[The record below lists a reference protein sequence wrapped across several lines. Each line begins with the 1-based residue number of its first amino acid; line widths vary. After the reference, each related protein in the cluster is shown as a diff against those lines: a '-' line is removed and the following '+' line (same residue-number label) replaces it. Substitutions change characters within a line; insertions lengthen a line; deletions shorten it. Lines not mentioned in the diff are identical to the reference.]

1 MPKRNMNR
9 IIVCVVLLL
18 ALLCVCVCAFAEG
31 EPALRFENDEVTV
44 AVKKT
49 VKVSPA
55 AENVEKPKALKY
67 TWASGDEQIAT
78 VQNGTVK
85 GIAPGETTVTCST
98 ELPEGKQ
105 LSATLKVRV
114 VEPVKTLKIETKAN
128 TRVNVGETL
137 PMEHTI
143 QPENATDKSLTW
155 ESNDQ
160 SIATVDSTGAVT
172 AVAPGKVTI
181 TATTNDGSKKTAK
194 VSLHVPSLR
203 CDTAEVTVDKPEG
216 ATFTLDYYGDD
227 WDNNVMVKADGN
239 FYEYTAEQDGNK
251 VNFWVSAGSAGKG
264 KLTIKDK
271 KDPQA
276 TVTVPVTATENGIA
290 LGSLVTI
297 QNAHVKSDEVELIV
311 KNNGSQLVT
320 RVCVIFIPR
329 DKDGNIQY
337 MTEASAAGA
346 GHECVFCHI
355 SRRMGPGKT
364 AKQAFS
370 ETGTYY
376 PNMTQMDC
384 AVFSITLADGTYIRF
399 PENDLRWFCSSE
411 KKYITFPKDRNTNC
425 YPGDEI
431 YEKGKAD
438 ELGIVTY
445 NTLMS
450 WHGEHYGY
458 HNVGVV
464 VTSVEENSIAAKAGL
479 QATDLIVAVN
489 GLTYEENPY
498 TLTIGKAEMAD
509 TGKMTLTVERYGEED
524 TYEVEL
530 TQEK

>member
-9 IIVCVVLLL
+9 IMVCVVLLL

-31 EPALRFENDEVTV
+31 ESTLRFESDEITV

-49 VKVSPA
+49 VKVSSV
-55 AENVEKPKALKY
+55 AENVEKPKVLKY
-67 TWASGDEQIAT
+67 TWTSGDEQIAT

-98 ELPEGKQ
+98 ELPEGQ
-105 LSATLKVRV
+105 LLSATLKVRV

-137 PMEHTI
+137 AIEYTI

-155 ESNDQ
+155 ESSDP

-194 VSLHVPSLR
+194 VNIHIPTLR

-227 WDNNVMVKADGN
+227 WDNNVTVKADGN
-239 FYEYTAEQDGNK
+239 FYEYTAERDGTR
-251 VNFWVSAGSAGKG
+251 VNFWVSAGSAGQG

-276 TVTVPVTATENGIA
+276 IVTVPVTATESGIA
-290 LGSLVTI
+290 LGSIVTI
-297 QNAHVKSDEVELIV
+297 LNVQIKGDDTEYIL
-311 KNNGSQLVT
+311 KNNSSQAVTLVGL
-320 RVCVIFIPR
+320 CDIPW
-329 DKDGNIQY
+329 DKDGNIQF
-337 MTEASAAGA
+337 MSEASAAGV
-346 GHECVFCHI
+346 GEEYVFSKFRKRI
-355 SRRMGPGKT
+355 GPGKT
-364 AKQAFS
+364 AKVTA
-370 ETGTYY
+370 TGDSSIY
-376 PNMTQMDC
+376 PNATQLDC
-384 AVFSITLADGTYIRF
+384 GVTGVKLADGTFIKF
-399 PENDLRWFCSSE
+399 QEKDVRWFSSSE
-411 KKYITFPKDRNTNC
+411 KKYINFPEGRNNNC
-425 YPGDEI
+425 YPGAEI
-431 YEKGKAD
+431 YEKGESVD
-438 ELGIVTY
+438 LGIEIFDS
-445 NTLMS
+445 LLS
-450 WHGEHYGY
+450 WHAEHYGY

-464 VTSVEENSIAAKAGL
+464 VMSVEEDSIAAKAGL

-489 GLTYEENPY
+489 GLPYEENEY
-498 TLTIGKAEMAD
+498 TLIFGMAEMAD
-509 TGKMTLTVERYGEED
+509 TGKMTLTVERYGEEG
-524 TYEVEL
+524 TFEVEL